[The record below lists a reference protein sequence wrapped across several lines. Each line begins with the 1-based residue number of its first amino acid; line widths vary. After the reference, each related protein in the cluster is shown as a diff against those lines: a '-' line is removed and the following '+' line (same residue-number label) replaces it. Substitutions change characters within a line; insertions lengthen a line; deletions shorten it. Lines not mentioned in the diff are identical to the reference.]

1 MASLFKRRNSRFWLA
16 AWTDPATGERAERS
30 TRTTEKRLA
39 EKLARAWEDRAI
51 EVANGLVDTR
61 AESLAAH
68 EARPLDRHLDDFLV
82 FLNDKGTEWKQIDL
96 LQSRITK
103 VLEHIGAERLSDVTA
118 SAVLSAISEF
128 RRPDVLTPRGL
139 SAQTATHYVRAMKEF
154 SRWLFRHKRIADDP
168 LVCLTTFNAEADRR
182 RVRRDLSPEELARLI
197 TAAESAPVVT
207 VIKPV
212 RKDGER
218 IETQVR
224 MRLPDRAWAY
234 RIAAATGFRASEIST
249 LTPESF
255 DLEADPPTATVEAG
269 YSKRRRRDV
278 QPLPRSL
285 IAPLRAW
292 LAHKAAGAAVCPLPT
307 GKAALVLAADLA
319 AARAT
324 WLGEARS
331 PKERAERERSDFLRY
346 TDSAGHTADF
356 HSLRGHYISRV
367 VESGANL
374 KEAMELAR
382 HSDPKLT
389 MRTYARVRLHDLSA
403 VVDRAAAGSP
413 ASPRPARSA

>member
-1 MASLFKRRNSRFWLA
+1 MASVFKRKTSPCWIASWF
-16 AWTDPATGERAERS
+16 DPSTGKRPERS
-30 TRTTEKRLA
+30 TRTTDKRMAEQVARGWEKRA
-39 EKLARAWEDRAI
+39 VAI
-51 EVANGLVDTR
+51 ASGVVDVR

-68 EARPLDRHLDDFLV
+68 GARAIDQHLDDFLV
-82 FLNDKGTEWKQIDL
+82 FLNSKDTGWKQIDL
-96 LQSRITK
+96 LQARITK
-103 VLEHIGAERLSDVTA
+103 VVEYMGAERLNDLTA
-118 SAVLSAISEF
+118 SAVLAAIADF
-128 RRPDVLTPRGL
+128 RRPGVLTAGGI
-139 SAQTATHYVRAMKEF
+139 SAQTATHYIRAMKEF
-154 SRWLFRHKRIADDP
+154 SRWLLRHKRIADDP

-182 RVRRDLSPEELARLI
+182 RVRRDLSPEELARLVE
-197 TAAESAPVVT
+197 AAERTPVVT
-207 VIKPV
+207 VIKPI
-212 RKDGER
+212 RKNGER
-218 IETQVR
+218 IETKTAL
-224 MRLPDRAWAY
+224 RLPDRAWSY
-234 RIAAATGFRASEIST
+234 KIAAATGFRASEVST
-249 LTPESF
+249 LTRESF

-285 IAPLRAW
+285 VAPLQAW
-292 LAHKAAGAAVCPLPT
+292 LAHKPAGAAVCPLPT

-324 WLGEARS
+324 WLAEARC
-331 PKERAERERSDFLRY
+331 PKERAQRERTDFLKY

-356 HSLRGHYISRV
+356 HSLRGHFISRI

-403 VVDRAAAGSP
+403 VVDRAAANTP
-413 ASPRPARSA
+413 APPRPARSA